1 MHTDLIAALKL
12 VQICLPKRRQRTKIN
27 QSYSSWEEIL
37 SGVPQ
42 GSMLGPILFNIFLG
56 DLFLVV
62 KGVIFASYADDN
74 NNYQLGR
81 NICNF
86 QQENLSAN
94 FLIIK

>member
-12 VQICLPKRRQRTKIN
+12 VQSYLPKRRQRTKIN

-62 KGVIFASYADDN
+62 KDVIFASYADDN